1 MEMRRKDKAVT
12 EPEKIDAIIN
22 KCDCFRLA
30 FADGTHPYIVPLNFG
45 FVNEDGVRKF
55 YYHSANAGRKVDL
68 SRSLKYAG
76 FEMDT
81 NRVVHPNEAACD
93 FSTGYQC
100 IIGEGEIEEMV
111 SLEDKAK
118 GLQIL
123 MKQLTGRAD
132 WDLPESVLKKT
143 AVFCLTVTEISAK
156 ENRQ

>member
-45 FVNEDGVRKF
+45 FVHEDGVRKF
-55 YYHSANAGRKVDL
+55 YYHSAAAGRKVDL

-76 FEMDT
+76 FELDT
-81 NRVVHPNEAACD
+81 NRVIHPNEAACD
-93 FSTGYQC
+93 FTTGYQSV
-100 IIGEGEIEEMV
+100 IGEGEIAEIIDPAE
-111 SLEDKAK
+111 KAK
-118 GLQIL
+118 GLQAI
-123 MKQLTGRAD
+123 MKQYTGRGD
-132 WDLPESVLKKT
+132 WELPESVLKRT

-156 ENRQ
+156 ENCQ